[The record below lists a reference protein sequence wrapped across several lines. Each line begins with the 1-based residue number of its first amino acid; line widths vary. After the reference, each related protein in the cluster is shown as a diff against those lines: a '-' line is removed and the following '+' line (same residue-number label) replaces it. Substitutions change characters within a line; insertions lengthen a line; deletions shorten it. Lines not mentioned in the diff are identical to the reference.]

1 MGWGWG
7 RIWHETYDS
16 SDPVEV
22 KELVLIL
29 PCSYL
34 DNSCF
39 PLRSEV
45 FSTRKPS
52 LTYMHFHLYLCRFVS

>member
-1 MGWGWG
+1 MSLNNIIPG
-7 RIWHETYDS
+7 ETME
-16 SDPVEV
+16 VE
-22 KELVLIL
+22 ELVLVL

-34 DNSCF
+34 GNSYF

-52 LTYMHFHLYLCRFVS
+52 LTYMHFHLYLCRSIS